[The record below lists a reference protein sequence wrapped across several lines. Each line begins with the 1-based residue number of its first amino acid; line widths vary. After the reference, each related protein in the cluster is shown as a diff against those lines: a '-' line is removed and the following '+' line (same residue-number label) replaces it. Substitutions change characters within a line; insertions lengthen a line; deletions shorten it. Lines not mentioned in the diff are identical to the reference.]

1 MVVEEVELLQGE
13 VVERLLQVEE
23 MDLVAER
30 PQDLRHV
37 PDPCAGTG
45 GAGVSRH
52 WSNEEY
58 LAHEIAEC

>member
-1 MVVEEVELLQGE
+1 MH
-13 VVERLLQVEE
+13 
-23 MDLVAER
+23 LVAQR

-45 GAGVSRH
+45 GAGVSRN